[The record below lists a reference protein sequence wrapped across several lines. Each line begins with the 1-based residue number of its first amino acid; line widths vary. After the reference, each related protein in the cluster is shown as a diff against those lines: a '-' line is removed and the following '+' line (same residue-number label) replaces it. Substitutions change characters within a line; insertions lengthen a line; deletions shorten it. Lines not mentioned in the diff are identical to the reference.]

1 MNNGNKIILLSFASD
16 DLKKSIYR
24 FKKQA
29 KETNFY
35 DEIRVMSFTD
45 LDTDFKKV
53 LKTCIK
59 LKEKRFR
66 ILYVETIFIKKN
78 TRRD

>member
-29 KETNFY
+29 KETNYY

-53 LKTCIK
+53 LKK
-59 LKEKRFR
+59 L
-66 ILYVETIFIKKN
+66 VSNGKKKGFGYFMWKPFLLKKY
-78 TRRD
+78 